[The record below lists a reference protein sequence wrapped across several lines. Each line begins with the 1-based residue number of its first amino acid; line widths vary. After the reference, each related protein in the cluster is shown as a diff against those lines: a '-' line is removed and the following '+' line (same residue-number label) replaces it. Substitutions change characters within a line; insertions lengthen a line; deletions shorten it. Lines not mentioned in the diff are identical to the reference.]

1 MPIDYPWLY
10 DTVAPRFANAAA
22 LEAALPQP
30 LSPQALRAQGD
41 DRYLSAMTQRVFQAG
56 MQHSVVDGKWPAF
69 EAAFAGFDPQ
79 TLARHSA
86 QDMAAYLDN
95 PAIIRDRTK
104 LLTIPKNAQFILEV
118 AQENGQGFG
127 AFLADWPDTDTIG
140 LWQVLARRGA
150 RLGGRSA
157 AGFLRLAGK
166 DSFLLT
172 SHVVERLVLAGV
184 VERTP
189 TSQRDLQRVQA
200 AFNALQER
208 SGRPLCQLSA
218 LLALSISPQGQ
229 AL

>member
-1 MPIDYPWLY
+1 MLIDYSWLY
-10 DTVAPRFANAAA
+10 DTVARRFDSTAA
-22 LEAALPQP
+22 LEASLPLP

-41 DRYLSAMTQRVFQAG
+41 DRYLSAMTRRVFQAG

-69 EAAFAGFDPQ
+69 EAAFAGFGPQ
-79 TLARHSA
+79 ALARCSV
-86 QDMAAYLDN
+86 QDMEAHLAN
-95 PAIIRDRTK
+95 SAIIRDRAK
-104 LLTIPKNAQFILEV
+104 LLTIPKNAQFILDI
-118 AQENGQGFG
+118 AQETGQCFG
-127 AFLADWPDTDTIG
+127 AFLADWPATDTIG

-172 SHVVERLVLAGV
+172 SHVVERLILAGV